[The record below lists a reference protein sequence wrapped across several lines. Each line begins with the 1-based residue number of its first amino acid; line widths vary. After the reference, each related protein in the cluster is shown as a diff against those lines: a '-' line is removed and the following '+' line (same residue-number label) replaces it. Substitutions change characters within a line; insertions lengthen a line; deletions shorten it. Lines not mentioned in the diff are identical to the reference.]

1 MPAAPA
7 DVLERTYPGARSQ
20 LKRRIL
26 LGALA
31 CFNEH
36 GLELTTIEMIKLRCE
51 TSVGNIYHHFG
62 NKEGLV
68 AALFFSAMDDQGSL
82 LDQYLAQATTAREG
96 VAAVVT
102 SYVDWVARQPELA
115 RFVFQARSAVAK
127 SEHGDALA
135 QQNRQKHRQI
145 VAWLSD
151 PAHRAGL
158 RDWPRE
164 LFASLVIGPAENY
177 CRAWLSGRV
186 RTSPAVYREQ
196 LADAAWSTLA
206 KHDQPGR
213 EH

>member
-1 MPAAPA
+1 MSAASA
-7 DVLERTYPGARSQ
+7 QVLERAYPGARSQ

-26 LGALA
+26 LGALD

-36 GLELTTIEMIKLRCE
+36 GLEPTTIEIIKQRCE

-68 AALFFSAMDDQGSL
+68 AALFFSAMDDQGAL
-82 LDQYLAQATTAREG
+82 LDQYLAKAKTAREG

-115 RFVFQARSAVAK
+115 RFVYQARASVAK

-135 QQNRQKHRQI
+135 QQNRLKHRQI
-145 VAWLSD
+145 VTWLAD

-164 LFASLVIGPAENY
+164 LFPSLVIGPAESY

-186 RTSPAVYREQ
+186 KTSPAAFRDQ
-196 LADAAWSTLA
+196 LAEAAWHSLA
-206 KHDQPGR
+206 EPESR
-213 EH
+213 

>member
-1 MPAAPA
+1 MSAASA
-7 DVLERTYPGARSQ
+7 EVLERAYPGARSQ

-36 GLELTTIEMIKLRCE
+36 GLEPTTIETIKQRCD

-82 LDQYLAQATTAREG
+82 LDQYLAQAKTAREG
-96 VAAVVT
+96 VAALVT

-115 RFVFQARSAVAK
+115 RFVYQARSAVAK

-145 VAWLSD
+145 VAWLSE

-164 LFASLVIGPAENY
+164 LFPSLVIGQAESY

-186 RTSPAVYREQ
+186 KTSPAAFRDQ
-196 LADAAWSTLA
+196 LAEAAWHSLA
-206 KHDQPGR
+206 EPESR
-213 EH
+213 